1 MSAKFAI
8 IECAIGK
15 GKKPNSAD
23 ALTDEEIEEFYY
35 LSPWELTYNYI
46 TNMKTSIT
54 YLNFFINICK
64 MDTNLNIIIASKR
77 PNFICMHKVG

>member
-1 MSAKFAI
+1 MWAKFAI

-35 LSPWELTYNYI
+35 LSPWELTYNYYYKHE
-46 TNMKTSIT
+46 NKH
-54 YLNFFINICK
+54 
-64 MDTNLNIIIASKR
+64 NLFKFLYQHLQNG
-77 PNFICMHKVG
+77 H

>member
-1 MSAKFAI
+1 MWAKFAI

-15 GKKPNSAD
+15 GKKPSSAD

-54 YLNFFINICK
+54 YWNYFLYQHLQNG
-64 MDTNLNIIIASKR
+64 
-77 PNFICMHKVG
+77 H

>member
-1 MSAKFAI
+1 MWAKFAI

-46 TNMKTSIT
+46 LQTWKQ
-54 YLNFFINICK
+54 
-64 MDTNLNIIIASKR
+64 A
-77 PNFICMHKVG
+77 